1 MKVILTGFTPFGD
14 LGVNP
19 SQLVVKRIA
28 ECQHELSGIELT
40 AEILPTAFADAGE
53 RIRQL
58 IRRVVPD
65 AVLSIGVAASR
76 DAINL
81 ERFALNINDA
91 PIPDNNGKLATGQP
105 IVSDGPIAYQSTLPL
120 QRMYGAL
127 EERGIPTTYSNHA
140 GAYVCNHVFYCGRH
154 ELDLLKSE
162 ALCGFIHIPMMSEAA
177 DQPGAEQGLPL
188 ATMVEAIVTC
198 TQILAT

>member
-1 MKVILTGFTPFGD
+1 MKVILTGFMPFGD

-58 IRRVVPD
+58 IRRVTPD

-76 DAINL
+76 ARHLTVAIDA
-81 ERFALNINDA
+81 
-91 PIPDNNGKLATGQP
+91 
-105 IVSDGPIAYQSTLPL
+105 
-120 QRMYGAL
+120 
-127 EERGIPTTYSNHA
+127 TYES
-140 GAYVCNHVFYCGRH
+140 V
-154 ELDLLKSE
+154 
-162 ALCGFIHIPMMSEAA
+162 PP
-177 DQPGAEQGLPL
+177 DQPTARRSLPPPNQRCP
-188 ATMVEAIVTC
+188 AAHRTARSSRYGPEPAARQQSFGPPAAPDQAPVPGK
-198 TQILAT
+198 